1 MVFPSLKAKQLMK
14 VLKRKP
20 LCYRVVAQTGSHR
33 KLESDKG
40 YPPIDFVFH
49 DKVEV
54 PPGLVRQMLCHH
66 IGLTEKEAK
75 DLI

>member
-1 MVFPSLKAKQLMK
+1 VVLKSLKAKQLLK

-20 LCYRVVAQTGSHR
+20 LCYSVVAQVGSHR
-33 KLESDKG
+33 KLESKNG

-54 PPGLVRQMLCHH
+54 PPGLVRRMLCQRV
-66 IGLTEKEAK
+66 GLTEQEAK

>member
-1 MVFPSLKAKQLMK
+1 MVLKSLKAKQLLK

-20 LCYRVVAQTGSHR
+20 LCYSVVEQVGSHR
-33 KLESDKG
+33 KLESKNG
-40 YPPIDFVFH
+40 YPPIDFVYH

-54 PPGLVRQMLCHH
+54 PPGLVRRMLCQRV
-66 IGLTEKEAK
+66 GLTEQEAK